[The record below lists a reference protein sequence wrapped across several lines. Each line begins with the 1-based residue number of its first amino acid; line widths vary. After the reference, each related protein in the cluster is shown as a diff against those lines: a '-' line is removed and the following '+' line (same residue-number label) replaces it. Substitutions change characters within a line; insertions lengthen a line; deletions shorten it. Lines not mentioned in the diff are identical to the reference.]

1 MRKSFLIITAV
12 LFTIFRSGAQVPEWV
27 TTHPVSDDAYI
38 GIGQA
43 SLTEDD
49 YMRIATENA
58 LSDIATQI
66 ATKVESN
73 SFFHQVDVDGHA
85 REMFEDRINSNA
97 TAWLE
102 GHELKESHTSGN
114 TYYVY
119 YTLDK
124 KTFRRNAEKK
134 REAAIATG
142 LDYLEKGKA
151 AERAMNLTQ
160 AAVLYG
166 EGLKAVEPWMF
177 MDLIRDGVNIPVE
190 LYDSYINVFSG
201 LVITTNAVQVEG
213 EPFKA
218 VSEPIAGCLSKD
230 GNVIPNIRLKA
241 AFTVGSGTVTPP
253 SETDYNGTAE
263 FYITNI
269 TSKEDVQEI
278 RITIDD
284 TFLDMLPEGY
294 RELLERQAW
303 PSAKITVV
311 LKSSPASLYL
321 HVENNDLEGIEK
333 QIRSLLANNY
343 FTLTEDPDAAQCFAE
358 LSTVLEVGETVSGG
372 NYDLNTC
379 YCSLTL
385 KIYNNYTTDMLL
397 NYSLDR
403 VKVLAPVHKSYESTV
418 AQGIREVMKR
428 VNRELPKML
437 GKVRITD

>member
-1 MRKSFLIITAV
+1 MRKLFLIITAI
-12 LFTIFRSGAQVPEWV
+12 LFTVFRSGAQVPEWV
-27 TTHPVSDDAYI
+27 TTHPVSDDMYI

-43 SLTEDD
+43 PLSESD
-49 YMRIATENA
+49 YMQIATRNA
-58 LSDIATQI
+58 LSDIASQI

-97 TAWLE
+97 TAWIE
-102 GHELKESHTSGN
+102 GQELKESYTSGT

-124 KTFRRNAEKK
+124 KTFQRNAAKK
-134 REAAIATG
+134 RDAAIATG
-142 LDYLEKGKA
+142 LDYLIKGQA

-177 MDLIRDGVNIPVE
+177 MDLIQDGTNIPVE
-190 LYDSYINVFSG
+190 LYNSYINVFSG
-201 LVITTNAVQVEG
+201 MAITTNTVQVEG
-213 EPFKA
+213 ESFKA
-218 VSEPIAGCLSKD
+218 VSEPIAGCLSKN
-230 GNVIPNIRLKA
+230 GSVVPNITLKA
-241 AFTVGSGTVTPP
+241 EFTVGSGSVTPP
-253 SETDYNGTAE
+253 AETDYSGTAE

-269 TSKEDVQEI
+269 TAKDDVQEI
-278 RITIDD
+278 RISIDD
-284 TFLDMLPEGY
+284 SFLEMLPKEY
-294 RELLERQAW
+294 RELLQRQAW

-311 LKSSPASLYL
+311 LKSAPVSIYL
-321 HVENNDLEGIEK
+321 HVESNDLEGCEK

-343 FTLTEDPDAAQCFAE
+343 FTLTEDPDAAQCFAD
-358 LSTVLEVGETVSGG
+358 LSTTLEVGETVSGG

-418 AQGIREVMKR
+418 AQGVREVMKR

-437 GKVRITD
+437 TKIKIN